1 MGKQKSQQYP
11 LIKNTADRYN
21 TKNKKTSLHRAT
33 YNIQQFISNGLLT
46 TLVIL
51 LR

>member
-21 TKNKKTSLHRAT
+21 IKNKKNVTS
-33 YNIQQFISNGLLT
+33 
-46 TLVIL
+46 
-51 LR
+51 